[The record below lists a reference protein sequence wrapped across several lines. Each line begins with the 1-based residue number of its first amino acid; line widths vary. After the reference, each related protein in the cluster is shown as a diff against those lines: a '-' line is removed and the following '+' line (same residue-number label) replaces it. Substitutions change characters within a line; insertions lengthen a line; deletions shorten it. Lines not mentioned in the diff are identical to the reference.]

1 MKQRLT
7 FIFLI
12 TTAFF
17 ITNIS
22 FAQEPKSF
30 GHFNINAA
38 IDSLP
43 ETSIK
48 PVLEARL
55 VDNGETGI
63 RVFRVYNPVPR
74 HNHAYS
80 STYLRI
86 ESGRALFSIDG
97 GEPFEAK
104 AGDFVFWERGID
116 HEVLQILEHPL
127 TFLAIDAPT
136 RREDDI
142 QLR

>member
-1 MKQRLT
+1 MGQYLT
-7 FIFLI
+7 FIFLV
-12 TTAFF
+12 TTTFF

-30 GHFNINAA
+30 GNFNVKAA

-48 PVLEARL
+48 PFVEIRL
-55 VDNGETGI
+55 VDNGEIGV
-63 RVFRVYNPVPR
+63 RVLRVYNPVPR
-74 HNHAYS
+74 HSHAYS
-80 STYLRI
+80 STYLKI

-97 GEPFEAK
+97 GKPFEAG
-104 AGDFVFWERGID
+104 AGDFVFWERGVE

-127 TFLAIDAPT
+127 TFLAIDSPT
-136 RREDDI
+136 RREGDI
-142 QLR
+142 QVR